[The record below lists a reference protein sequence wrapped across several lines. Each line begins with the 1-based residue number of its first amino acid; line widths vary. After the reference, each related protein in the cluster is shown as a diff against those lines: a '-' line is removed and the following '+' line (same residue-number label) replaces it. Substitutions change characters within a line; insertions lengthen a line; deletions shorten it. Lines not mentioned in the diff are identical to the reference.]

1 MTNPDTEKAAL
12 IAEIEAARARVA
24 SSGADLREEGE
35 KLRKRFDIPGRTRE
49 SFEKNRPAWLGG
61 AALIGLILSKIP
73 ARKKTVFVEQA
84 TGTVLG
90 AAGKLGA
97 VWTAVKFAGGIA
109 KPFIGEAVAKWVAS
123 RVEKTNPPPDEPP
136 RAR

>member
-1 MTNPDTEKAAL
+1 MKNPDTEKAAL

-24 SSGADLREEGE
+24 ESGTDLREEGE
-35 KLRKRFDIPGRTRE
+35 KFRKRFDIPGRARE

-61 AALIGLILSKIP
+61 AALVGLILSKIP
-73 ARKKTVFVEQA
+73 ARRKTVFVEKA

-90 AAGKLGA
+90 VAGKLGA

-123 RVEKTNPPPDEPP
+123 KVEQKSPQK
-136 RAR
+136 